1 MQLDIFYWPH
11 TFYLPSN
18 AWLIGLVGRCI
29 LFYFLVLFFIVEN
42 ASLEL
47 SFVSLVLFLGG
58 WAFLCSCGE
67 LSLGLIIG
75 VYASSNVFKGLN
87 IATYTRANLW
97 LPSFRAIFI
106 AKYFAIPP
114 FFSNFATAKLKD
126 IVLRV
131 MVP

>member
-1 MQLDIFYWPH
+1 M
-11 TFYLPSN
+11 PSN

-47 SFVSLVLFLGG
+47 AFVSLVLFWGDG
-58 WAFLCSCGE
+58 RFLCSCGV

-97 LPSFRAIFI
+97 LPPFSAIFI
-106 AKYFAIPP
+106 AKYFAIPL
-114 FFSNFATAKLKD
+114 FFLTLQPQN
-126 IVLRV
+126 
-131 MVP
+131 

>member
-1 MQLDIFYWPH
+1 MSL
-11 TFYLPSN
+11 
-18 AWLIGLVGRCI
+18 
-29 LFYFLVLFFIVEN
+29 LFF
-42 ASLEL
+42 
-47 SFVSLVLFLGG
+47 FGG
-58 WAFLCSCGE
+58 DGRFLCSCSE

-97 LPSFRAIFI
+97 LPPFSTIFI

-126 IVLRV
+126 IVLWV